1 MKKIGFTTTI
11 PVEIIFASKNI
22 PVDLNNVF
30 ITSKKPYKYIEFA
43 EEAGIPRNT
52 CNWIKGIYT
61 SVLKNAADEVVVVN
75 QGDCSNTHAL
85 AELFESFNI
94 KTHSFNFPYGIK
106 DSYHFLKNQI
116 YSLCES
122 LNVKFSDVL
131 DIVQRTDKIRE
142 KLKVLDNLTD
152 QNKVTGFEN
161 HLWLVTSTDFNGEY
175 QKYEKELDDFL
186 EKVKDRKP
194 KSSKIRLGFIGVPT
208 IFDDIYQFI
217 EEKGASVVFN
227 EVQRQFSIPSTSKD
241 YIQRFLDYT
250 YPYDIF
256 KRIKDIKNEIEKRK
270 IDGIIH
276 YVQSFC
282 YRQLQD
288 VIIKKELNVP
298 IITIEG
304 NDPGN
309 IDARTKIRLESF
321 LEMLQEKKCLK

>member
-11 PVEIIFASKNI
+11 PVEVIFASKNI

-30 ITSKKPYKYIEFA
+30 ITAKSPYKYIEYA
-43 EEAGIPRNT
+43 EESGIPRNT

-61 SVLKNAADEVVVVN
+61 SVLKNAADEVVAVN

-85 AELFESFNI
+85 IELFESFNI
-94 KTHSFNFPYGIK
+94 KVHIFSYPYGIK
-106 DSYHFLKNQI
+106 DSYNFLKNEI

-122 LNVKFSDVL
+122 LNVQYSDVL
-131 DIVQRTDKIRE
+131 NIVQQTDKIRE
-142 KLKVLDNLTD
+142 KLKILDNLTVEG
-152 QNKVTGFEN
+152 KVSGFEN
-161 HLWLVTSTDFNGEY
+161 HLWLVTSTDFNGDY
-175 QKYEKELDDFL
+175 KKYEKELDYFL
-186 EKVKDRKP
+186 LKAERRKAK
-194 KSSKIRLGFIGVPT
+194 KSGLRIGFIGVPT
-208 IFDDIYQFI
+208 IFDDIYQFV

-227 EVQRQFSIPSTSKD
+227 EVQRQFSMPSTSKD

-256 KRIKDIKNEIEKRK
+256 KRLEDIKNEIEKRE

-288 VIIKKELNVP
+288 VIIKKELKIPV
-298 IITIEG
+298 ITIEG

-321 LEMLQEKKCLK
+321 IEMLQEKNG

>member
-11 PVEIIFASKNI
+11 PVEVIFASKNI

-30 ITSKKPYKYIEFA
+30 ITAKSPYKYIEYA
-43 EEAGIPRNT
+43 EESGIPRNT

-61 SVLKNAADEVVVVN
+61 SVLKNAADEVVAVN

-85 AELFESFNI
+85 IELFESFNI
-94 KTHSFNFPYGIK
+94 KVHIFSYPYGIK
-106 DSYHFLKNQI
+106 DSYNFLKNEI

-122 LNVKFSDVL
+122 LNVQYSDVL
-131 DIVQRTDKIRE
+131 NIVQQTDKIRE
-142 KLKVLDNLTD
+142 KLKILDNLTVEG
-152 QNKVTGFEN
+152 KVSGFEN
-161 HLWLVTSTDFNGEY
+161 HLWLVTSTDFNGDY
-175 QKYEKELDDFL
+175 KKYEKELDHFL
-186 EKVKDRKP
+186 LKAERRKAK
-194 KSSKIRLGFIGVPT
+194 KSGLRIGFIGVPT
-208 IFDDIYQFI
+208 IFNDIYQFV

-227 EVQRQFSIPSTSKD
+227 EVQRQFSMPSTSRD

-256 KRIKDIKNEIEKRK
+256 KRIEDIKNEIEKRE

-288 VIIKKELNVP
+288 VIIKKELKIPV
-298 IITIEG
+298 ITIEG

-321 LEMLQEKKCLK
+321 IEMLQEKNG